1 MTAAMEARGTL
12 GPIRQ
17 IAAHEL
23 VVDQLRRALE
33 LGQFRPG
40 DRLPTERELS
50 EMLQVSR
57 TVVRA
62 AVAVLER
69 EGLLGVRRG
78 RGGGFSVQAPKH
90 NPAEARRLMR
100 ENRVALRDAF
110 EYRIVV
116 ETGATRLAALRRTAA
131 DVRKLKSLV
140 NGMGEALEAAMQDQ
154 SVQRVTEF
162 RTLDSAFH
170 LGIAEASRNEYL
182 LDAVA
187 EARRRMWLPVGAIF
201 GRLEENANDQHQA
214 ILDAIENRD
223 PETAAAQME
232 EHILGTRN
240 TVESWLKR

>member
-1 MTAAMEARGTL
+1 MTSTGEARSAL
-12 GPIRQ
+12 SPIRQ

-33 LGQFRPG
+33 LGRFRPG
-40 DRLPTERELS
+40 DLLPTERELA

-69 EGLLGVRRG
+69 EELLGVRRG
-78 RGGGFSVQAPKH
+78 RGGGFSVRAPKY

-100 ENRVALRDAF
+100 ENKVALRDAF
-110 EYRIVV
+110 DFRIVV
-116 ETGATRLAALRRTAA
+116 ETGATRLAALRRRAS
-131 DVRKLKSLV
+131 DLKKLRSMLE
-140 NGMGEALEAAMQDQ
+140 GMDEVLRAAMQDQ
-154 SVQRVTEF
+154 SASRATEF
-162 RTLDSAFH
+162 QTLDSAFH
-170 LGIAEASRNEYL
+170 LGIAESSRNEYL

-201 GRLEENANDQHQA
+201 GRVEANANDHHQA

-223 PETAAAQME
+223 PETAAARME